1 VTAAH
6 CTDNFRSRELIIT
19 TGHRSSSLRRTQNER
34 FTQVKEVEAIIE
46 HFGKA
51 SNSACPHIETIF
63 KEFFFEIV

>member
-1 VTAAH
+1 M
-6 CTDNFRSRELIIT
+6 
-19 TGHRSSSLRRTQNER
+19 GHRSSSLRRAQNER